1 MSKKQLN
8 LLYLVFALS
17 LTGTLGS
24 LYFSEI
30 QNLLPCLLCWYQ
42 RIALYP
48 IVLISAVAIL
58 NEDSKAHRYILPL
71 AILGF
76 GIALYQNLLIWGIVP
91 ESTSGCTGGV
101 SCTQPT
107 ISWLGFITIPILSLT
122 AFAGIIG
129 LILEFL
135 KCDSKEKQDASQTK
149 DKKTVT

>member
-1 MSKKQLN
+1 MSKKQIN
-8 LLYLVFALS
+8 LLYLIFALS

-48 IVLISAVAIL
+48 IVIISAVAIL
-58 NEDSKAHRYILPL
+58 NEDTKAHRYILPL

-122 AFAGIIG
+122 AFAGITG
-129 LILEFL
+129 LAWIFP
-135 KCDSKEKQDASQTK
+135 KMKK
-149 DKKTVT
+149 DEQQNAE